1 MAILGLHYIKVS
13 SFFMPM
19 KWANKIFINSQFKIQ
34 ANCND
39 HKKFQKDLLIGST
52 LKLNLKNDLFAIFFG
67 SHLIFEIHGC
77 CSSDLVDPT
86 KIS

>member
-1 MAILGLHYIKVS
+1 
-13 SFFMPM
+13 MPM
-19 KWANKIFINSQFKIQ
+19 KWTYQTFINSQFEIQ

-39 HKKFQKDLLIGST
+39 HKKFQKDIQVLIKST
-52 LKLNLKNDLFAIFFG
+52 SKLSLKNCGFFAIFFG

-77 CSSDLVDPT
+77 CSSEPVDPT

>member
-1 MAILGLHYIKVS
+1 MAIFGLHYTKVS

-19 KWANKIFINSQFKIQ
+19 KWTYKIFMNSQFDIQ

-39 HKKFQKDLLIGST
+39 HKTFQKNLLIRST
-52 LKLNLKNDLFAIFFG
+52 SKLSLKNDFFRDFFG

-77 CSSDLVDPT
+77 CNSELVDPT